1 MPRLPR
7 DQFEALVR
15 DHHDAVYRAASR
27 VAADTA
33 MAADVAQDVFVRVLQ
48 GKAQLHRAESV
59 RATLCWLATMLA
71 NNALRARRRRDH
83 HEENAMPREN
93 EERNDPAQLCAEAD
107 MHRSVQKVVDDLP
120 GDLRVPLLLR
130 CQDELSFAS
139 IGTAMRNGTTLL
151 SRRPG
156 SKRHF
161 LTARTA
167 GSANSR
173 SE

>member
-27 VAADTA
+27 VAADGA

-83 HEENAMPREN
+83 HEERAMTREN
-93 EERNDPAQLCAEAD
+93 EERNDPAQLCADTD
-107 MHRSVQKVVDDLP
+107 MHRIVREAVDGLP

-130 CQDELSFAS
+130 CQDELSF
-139 IGTAMRNGTTLL
+139 T
-151 SRRPG
+151 
-156 SKRHF
+156 
-161 LTARTA
+161 
-167 GSANSR
+167 
-173 SE
+173 